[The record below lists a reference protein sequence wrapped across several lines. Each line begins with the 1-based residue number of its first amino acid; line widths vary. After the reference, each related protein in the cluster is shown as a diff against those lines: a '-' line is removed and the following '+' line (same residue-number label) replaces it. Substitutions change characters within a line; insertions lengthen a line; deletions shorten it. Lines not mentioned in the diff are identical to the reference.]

1 MSQWAFGYTT
11 VSRPLK
17 RIPRLFFFHMAPG
30 RLGLLFIIALSL
42 TLMIAD
48 DNVIADR
55 LFQSPESPPA
65 QRQPAAE
72 QPAAQP
78 APAESQSTEPATDI
92 VSPVSPVSPIQQ
104 ASSEPL
110 PPIQPLP
117 APSSSER
124 TDRFLDEEEEKPG
137 DSNFILDRIE
147 MVDTIVVSTA
157 YVWLC
162 CGIVLFLLI
171 PLFFLF
177 LQIRGR
183 SKILR
188 EENY

>member
-11 VSRPLK
+11 VFGLLK

-55 LFQSPESPPA
+55 LFQSPESP
-65 QRQPAAE
+65 
-72 QPAAQP
+72 AAQP
-78 APAESQSTEPATDI
+78 QPATDI
-92 VSPVSPVSPIQQ
+92 TSPVSPIQQ

-117 APSSSER
+117 EPSSSER
-124 TDRFLDEEEEKPG
+124 TDRFLDEEEEEKPG